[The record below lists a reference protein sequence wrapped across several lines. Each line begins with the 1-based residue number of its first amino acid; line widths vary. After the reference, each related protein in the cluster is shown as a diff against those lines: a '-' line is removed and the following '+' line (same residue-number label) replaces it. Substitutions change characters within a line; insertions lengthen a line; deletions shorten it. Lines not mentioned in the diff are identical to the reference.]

1 MVRTLP
7 WHEVLTA
14 ASKNYPTRDYVTHPT
29 NAMVHPSHLKRRAA
43 EVAKPLA
50 SFLFCRKKAHKA
62 QNQLTIIQ
70 VSYFCALCAFLRLI
84 ILRRYCLRM

>member
-70 VSYFCALCAFLRLI
+70 VSYFVTYVPFCG
-84 ILRRYCLRM
+84 

>member
-1 MVRTLP
+1 MRVITSEAGLVWVRTLQ

-14 ASKNYPTRDYVTHPT
+14 ASNNYPTRDYVTHPT

-50 SFLFCRKKAHKA
+50 SFCFAAKG
-62 QNQLTIIQ
+62 T
-70 VSYFCALCAFLRLI
+70 
-84 ILRRYCLRM
+84 